1 MKQSTLLILV
11 VTFLLIVVAPGTGQD
26 HRHQRVS
33 PESYER
39 PGRDAWQKP
48 QEVVSALKLKP
59 NDVVADIGAG
69 SGYFSRRFATQVPE
83 GIVYAVD
90 IDEKML
96 QHIHEHV
103 EKTNQRNIVTVLC
116 PANDPMLAPAS
127 VDLIFISNTYH
138 HFTNRI
144 DYNKRLARAL
154 KKGGRLVIVDYHKK
168 ELPVGPPPAE
178 KLAKEEVLKEI
189 TAAGFKPEQDLNLLQ
204 HQYFLIFR
212 RV

>member
-1 MKQSTLLILV
+1 MKMQLRFSFFV
-11 VTFLLIVVAPGTGQD
+11 VLFLLHLAGWINGQD

-48 QEVVSALKLKP
+48 QQVVDALKLK
-59 NDVVADIGAG
+59 DRDMVADIGAG
-69 SGYFSRRFATQVPE
+69 SGYFTRRLASRVPK
-83 GIVYAVD
+83 GVVYAVD

-96 QHIHEHV
+96 QYIHQYV
-103 EKTNQRNIVTVLC
+103 EKTNQPNIVTVLC
-116 PANDPMLAPAS
+116 SMNDPMLASAS

-138 HFTNRI
+138 HFTNRA
-144 DYNKRLARAL
+144 DYNKRLALAL

-168 ELPVGPPPAE
+168 QLPVGPPLDE
-178 KLAKEEVLKEI
+178 KLAKETVVKEI
-189 TAAGFKPEQDLNLLQ
+189 STAGFKLAEELTFLP

-212 RV
+212 K

>member
-1 MKQSTLLILV
+1 MKQTRFSI
-11 VTFLLIVVAPGTGQD
+11 FIVLFIWIVSGSVIAQD

-33 PESYER
+33 PQSYER

-48 QEVVSALKLKP
+48 QEVVDALKLKP
-59 NDVVADIGAG
+59 RDIVADIGAG
-69 SGYFSRRFATQVPE
+69 SGYFTRRFASQVPE

-96 QHIHEHV
+96 QHIHQYV
-103 EKTNQRNIVTVLC
+103 EKTNQRNIVTVLS
-116 PANDPMLAPAS
+116 PANDPMLAPGS

-138 HFTNRI
+138 HFANRV
-144 DYNKRLARAL
+144 DYNKRLSRAL

-168 ELPVGPPPAE
+168 QMPVGPPPDE
-178 KLAKEEVLKEI
+178 KLAKEVVIQEI
-189 TAAGFKPEQDLNLLQ
+189 SAAGFKAEQELTFLQ

-212 RV
+212 K

>member
-1 MKQSTLLILV
+1 LWILV
-11 VTFLLIVVAPGTGQD
+11 VSFLLIVVSSGIGQD

-33 PESYER
+33 PETYER

-48 QEVVSALKLKP
+48 QEVVNALNLRP
-59 NDVVADIGAG
+59 TDVVADIGAG
-69 SGYFSRRFATQVPE
+69 SGYFTRRLASQVPE
-83 GIVYAVD
+83 GMVYAVD

-103 EKTNQRNIVTVLC
+103 EKTNQRNILTVLC

-154 KKGGRLVIVDYHKK
+154 KKGGRLVIVDYHKR

-189 TAAGFKPEQDLNLLQ
+189 TTAGFKLEQELTLLQ

-212 RV
+212 K

>member
-1 MKQSTLLILV
+1 MQNRASILAAV
-11 VTFLLIVVAPGTGQD
+11 FLLIVVASITAQD

-33 PESYER
+33 PQAYER

-48 QEVVSALKLKP
+48 QEVVDALKLKP
-59 NDVVADIGAG
+59 RDVVADIGAG
-69 SGYFSRRFATQVPE
+69 SGYFTRRFASQVPE

-96 QHIHEHV
+96 QHIHQYV
-103 EKTNQRNIVTVLC
+103 EKTNQRNIVTVLS
-116 PANDPMLAPAS
+116 PANDPMLAPGS

-138 HFTNRI
+138 HFTNRV

-154 KKGGRLVIVDYHKK
+154 RKGGRLVIVDYHKK
-168 ELPVGPPPAE
+168 QLPVGPPPDE
-178 KLAKEEVLKEI
+178 KLAKEIVIKEI
-189 TAAGFKPEQDLNLLQ
+189 SAAGFKLEQELTMLQ

-212 RV
+212 K

>member
-1 MKQSTLLILV
+1 MKQTTLSIV
-11 VTFLLIVVAPGTGQD
+11 IVSFLLFIVASGSGQD

-48 QEVVSALKLKP
+48 LEVVNALKLRP
-59 NDVVADIGAG
+59 IDVVADIGAG
-69 SGYFSRRFATQVPE
+69 SGYFTRRFASQVPE
-83 GIVYAVD
+83 GIVYAID

-127 VDLIFISNTYH
+127 VDLIFIANTYH

-154 KKGGRLVIVDYHKK
+154 KKGGRLVIVDYHKR

-189 TAAGFKPEQDLNLLQ
+189 TTAGFKLEQELTLLE

-212 RV
+212 R